1 MAEIFSLTKEQK
13 ISNLKVALEQ
23 KEEKA
28 NKLQTE
34 IEAIKKKISKLSET
48 KNA

>member
-28 NKLQTE
+28 KKLQTE